1 VFVRLN
7 FNIEPTSTE
16 EVEITRL
23 GEKMDSATLPRG
35 KSTLRK

>member
-1 VFVRLN
+1 VRLN
-7 FNIEPTSTE
+7 FITEPASTE

-23 GEKMDSATLPRG
+23 EEKMDSVTLPRG